1 MEYES
6 VQCIFLS
13 GLLIEYFFGPW
24 FFRQELRIVLKITIA
39 KYPDEFSNNPLPNF
53 FSWWKKKCLPDKML
67 SNHKNQTM
75 KEIITRTFVDMTPS
89 TSTPGCFQSA
99 VHRITEVAK
108 LCLEIKSKLIKQE
121 SLFLRRERIL
131 TCYLWLW
138 RIFHALLTSQKIS
151 ISISGWN
158 WIKRAENYPSK
169 NGILFWVI
177 LYPRLLC
184 FYTSLFLWIRM
195 KPFLR
200 RFSEENF
207 LQLTP
212 TPKTILPTSLV

>member
-1 MEYES
+1 
-6 VQCIFLS
+6 
-13 GLLIEYFFGPW
+13 
-24 FFRQELRIVLKITIA
+24 
-39 KYPDEFSNNPLPNF
+39 
-53 FSWWKKKCLPDKML
+53 ML
-67 SNHKNQTM
+67 SNHKNQRM

-89 TSTPGCFQSA
+89 TPGFFQSA

-158 WIKRAENYPSK
+158 WIKRAENHPSTCK

-195 KPFLR
+195 KPFFKEIFR
-200 RFSEENF
+200 RKLFAAHTNPKNYSANESCINCK
-207 LQLTP
+207 LTQMTTLIP
-212 TPKTILPTSLV
+212 LG